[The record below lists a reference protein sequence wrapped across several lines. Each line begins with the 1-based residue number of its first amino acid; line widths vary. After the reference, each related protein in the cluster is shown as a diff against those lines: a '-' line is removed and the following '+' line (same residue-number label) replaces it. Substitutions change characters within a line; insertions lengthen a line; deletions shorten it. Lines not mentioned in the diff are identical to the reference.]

1 MIRFVLDASISLG
14 WFVDDPVPPLATR
27 VKERM
32 IAGARALVPALWHLE
47 MANGFANAERR
58 GILSAADVDQSLDQ
72 VEQLLRGHI
81 ESPGDFF
88 GVRQAFAVAR
98 KFRLSAYDAAYL
110 ETARLSGLALAT
122 LDQQLRDAAARAGV
136 ELLA

>member
-1 MIRFVLDASISLG
+1 MIRFVLDTSISLG
-14 WFVDDPVPPLATR
+14 WFVDDPVPLLSAR
-27 VKERM
+27 VKELM
-32 IAGARALVPALWHLE
+32 IAGACALVPALWRLE

-58 GILSAADVDQSLDQ
+58 GILSAADVDKSLDQ
-72 VEQLLRGHI
+72 VEQLLVRHI
-81 ESPGDFF
+81 ESPVDFF
-88 GVRQAFAVAR
+88 GVRQAFVTAR
-98 KFRLSAYDAAYL
+98 NFGLSAYDAAYL